1 MLGSGMGEVGFELMS
16 RIVFLSCLNEFSME
30 ESVFLH
36 VYDLCLW
43 FVCSLL

>member
-1 MLGSGMGEVGFELMS
+1 MLGSGMGEVGFGLKS
-16 RIVFLSCLNEFSME
+16 KTVFLSCLNESSVE

-36 VYDLCLW
+36 VCDLCLW